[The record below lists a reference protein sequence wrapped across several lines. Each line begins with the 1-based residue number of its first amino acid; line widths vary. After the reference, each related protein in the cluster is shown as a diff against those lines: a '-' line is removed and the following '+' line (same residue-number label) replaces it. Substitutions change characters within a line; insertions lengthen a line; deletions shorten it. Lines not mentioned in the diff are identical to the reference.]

1 MKIDGLVITK
11 HLVENDVWVEAMESD
26 TLEWTI
32 DVIHYIGIMNVAEIK
47 LGRGT
52 TYFWLKVRK

>member
-1 MKIDGLVITK
+1 VITK
-11 HLVENDVWVEAMESD
+11 HLVENGVWVEAMESD
-26 TLEWTI
+26 TLECTI
-32 DVIHYIGIMNVAEIK
+32 DVIHYIGIMDVAEIK